1 LLTIIGN
8 LPSVLALTRF
18 FATTFFWVFATIFFW
33 AFAGL
38 AVAFGAGLFNE
49 AFGVFFTA
57 FLTLT
62 FFATFLAT
70 FVVEILCCF
79 DPEAVLEEASFFFN
93 SFFFFETS
101 FELALA
107 AATLFFTLPFWRLE
121 SVSLITISFY
131 MKRIDV
137 VGAPPTCR

>member
-8 LPSVLALTRF
+8 LRKVLALSRF
-18 FATTFFWVFATIFFW
+18 FATTFFWAFATIFFW
-33 AFAGL
+33 VLAGL
-38 AVAFGAGLFNE
+38 AVAFGADLLNE

-57 FLTLT
+57 FLTLA

-70 FVVEILCCF
+70 FAVEILCCF
-79 DPEAVLEEASFFFN
+79 DPEAVWEEAGFFFS

-107 AATLFFTLPFWRLE
+107 DATLFFTLPF
-121 SVSLITISFY
+121 
-131 MKRIDV
+131 
-137 VGAPPTCR
+137 

>member
-8 LPSVLALTRF
+8 LRNVLALTRF
-18 FATTFFWVFATIFFW
+18 FTTTFFWVFATIFFW
-33 AFAGL
+33 VLAGL
-38 AVAFGAGLFNE
+38 AVAFGAGLLNE
-49 AFGVFFTA
+49 AFGVFLTA
-57 FLTLT
+57 FLTLA

-70 FVVEILCCF
+70 LATFAVEIFCCF
-79 DPEAVLEEASFFFN
+79 DLEAVWEEAGFFFN

-107 AATLFFTLPFWRLE
+107 AATLFFTLPFWSLE

-131 MKRIDV
+131 
-137 VGAPPTCR
+137 

>member
-8 LPSVLALTRF
+8 LRKVLALSRF

-33 AFAGL
+33 VLAGL
-38 AVAFGAGLFNE
+38 AVALGAGLLNE
-49 AFGVFFTA
+49 VFGVFFTA
-57 FLTLT
+57 FLTLAV
-62 FFATFLAT
+62 FATFLAT
-70 FVVEILCCF
+70 LATFLATLATFAVEILCCF
-79 DPEAVLEEASFFFN
+79 DPEAVWEEAGFFFN

-107 AATLFFTLPFWRLE
+107 AATLFFTLPFWCLE

-131 MKRIDV
+131 
-137 VGAPPTCR
+137 